1 MIWTVLAEHV
11 DDPELHALIARRR
24 EELLEEARALGRR
37 IYAERPKAFARR
49 SRRYVDLAAA

>member
-1 MIWTVLAEHV
+1 MTRSRA
-11 DDPELHALIARRR
+11 DRQRR

-49 SRRYVDLAAA
+49 CSRYVDLAVA